1 MITKGKSKVIFL
13 TSIIILL
20 TFVLF
25 SICFSPI
32 VAHAETI
39 ESESEENDNARGIY
53 TKLSLS
59 INAKD
64 GIVTATVK
72 NDFTLGNSVIP
83 VVVELYSSYTFQ
95 EYVSNMTL
103 ESSNTTTDL
112 DIYKTISTSCSTNG
126 EQKYWCALMR
136 YKHDSADWIEKITPI
151 ILLDGDGNVI
161 KT

>member
-13 TSIIILL
+13 ISITILL
-20 TFVLF
+20 TFMLF
-25 SICFSPI
+25 CFYFNPI
-32 VAHAETI
+32 VAQADTI
-39 ESESEENDNARGIY
+39 ESEEMENDNARGIY

-72 NDFTLGNSVIP
+72 NDFTIGNSKIP

-95 EYVSNMTL
+95 EYISNMTL
-103 ESSNTTTDL
+103 ESRNTTTDL
-112 DIYKTISTSCSTNG
+112 NIFKTISTSCSTNG

-136 YKHDSADWIEKITPI
+136 YKHDSDDWIEKVTSI
-151 ILLDGDGNVI
+151 ILLDKNGNVI
-161 KT
+161 NQ

>member
-13 TSIIILL
+13 TSITILL
-20 TFVLF
+20 TFILF
-25 SICFSPI
+25 FIYFSPI

-39 ESESEENDNARGIY
+39 ESDGEENDNARGVY
-53 TKLSLS
+53 AKLSLS

-72 NDFTLGNSVIP
+72 NDFTLGNSKIP

-95 EYVSNMTL
+95 EYTSNMNL
-103 ESSNTTTDL
+103 ESRNTTTDL
-112 DIYKTISTSCSTNG
+112 NIFKTISTSSSTNG

-136 YKHDSADWIEKITPI
+136 YKHDSSDWIEKVTSI
-151 ILLDGDGNVI
+151 ILLDGNGNVV
-161 KT
+161 K